1 MPATGSLRDLEGA
14 LKKLEQLRPLQKPQ
28 LLKSLARCIEHDGRI
43 NPGEAELMRAVA
55 DILDCPMPPLLA
67 G

>member
-1 MPATGSLRDLEGA
+1 LPAEGSLRDLEGA

-28 LLKSLARCIEHDGRI
+28 LLKALARCIEHDGRI
-43 NPGEAELMRAVA
+43 STGEAELMRAVA

-67 G
+67 T